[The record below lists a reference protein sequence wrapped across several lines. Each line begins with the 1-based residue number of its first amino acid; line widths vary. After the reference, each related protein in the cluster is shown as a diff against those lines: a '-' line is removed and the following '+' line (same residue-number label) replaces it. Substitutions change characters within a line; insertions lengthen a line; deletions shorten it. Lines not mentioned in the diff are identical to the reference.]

1 MNREDW
7 LTARKLGVTGTDI
20 AAVMGLNPH
29 KSEDDVLLDKLGQGK
44 PFFGN
49 AATRAGQRLE
59 SPVAN
64 AWSQREQAILT
75 NGEFTISSINPRYI
89 GTPDFLTGFGNG
101 LETKTGAWPTY
112 KNGCPKMYELQSRWY
127 MLITERPIWD
137 LVACI
142 VPKNREEIP
151 LHENN
156 EVLLDWVSQQPH
168 REFRFERDSGWE
180 EQMVAAAER
189 LLARLDS
196 LRGIQV
202 QNQQGSGPPE
212 PSGESAL

>member
-1 MNREDW
+1 MNREAW
-7 LTARKLGVTGTDI
+7 LAARRLGVTGTDI
-20 AAVMGLNPH
+20 AACMGLNLY
-29 KSEDDVLLDKLGQGK
+29 KSEEDVLLDKLGQGK

-59 SPVAN
+59 PLVAN
-64 AWSQREQAILT
+64 AWSQREQVILT
-75 NGEFTISSINPRYI
+75 NGEFTISGVNPRYI

-101 LETKTGAWPTY
+101 LEIKTGAWTTY
-112 KNGCPKMYELQSRWY
+112 KNGCPKMSELQSRWY
-127 MLITERPIWD
+127 AFITERPIWD

-142 VPKNREEIP
+142 VPKDRGEIP
-151 LHENN
+151 FHEND

-180 EQMVAAAER
+180 EQMMAAAER

-196 LRGIQV
+196 LRGLPV
-202 QNQQGSGPPE
+202 ACLPSSGPPE
-212 PSGESAL
+212 SCGESAL